1 MNTATS
7 TDCGKP
13 SCKLLLNFINRRP
26 RIGHAPPRGR
36 GLLKQTVANSLFLS
50 AFELAGLNCMI
61 IFAKKMTNCVR
72 IDKKL
77 RLIE

>member
-26 RIGHAPPRGR
+26 RIGHVPPRGR
-36 GLLKQTVANSLFLS
+36 CLLKLTVANSLFLS
-50 AFELAGLNCMI
+50 AFELAGLIYII
-61 IFAKKMTNCVR
+61 IFAKKN
-72 IDKKL
+72 DKLCKD
-77 RLIE
+77 